1 MEVAYAGYRFT
12 WSNKRKAPHNIQ
24 ERLDYAL
31 VNERWLDLWPISDV
45 THLPRHRSDHNPIL
59 LFCGTRRRSEPH
71 GRVHMFRFEE
81 VWLQSGDEC
90 TSVVANAWN
99 STGPDLVSK
108 LSEVGG
114 SLDSWGRDKYGD
126 VVRKVSDLNHKLLG
140 LQQRPQ
146 TEQTLAETTEIE
158 NVLDVLLEQEEVVW
172 CQRSRAN
179 WLHYGDK
186 NTHFFH
192 SKASQRRKRNSI
204 EELKDERGRTMVEDK
219 DIYRVLAD
227 YFMELFSSSAPTNI
241 PAVTSLV
248 AGRVTPH
255 HLQLLAEPFTR
266 EDVEEALAQMHPTKS
281 PGCDGLPAL
290 FYQKF
295 WHIVGDDVSSFCLQ
309 VLHGEVSPVN
319 FSIMLNGA
327 PQEAFFPNR
336 ALHGIKIARS
346 APIISHLLFADDSVI
361 FARATSQEALTIK
374 AILASYEQAS
384 GQVINLDK
392 SMLSCSRNVPENR
405 FHELKQLLNVKAV
418 ECYDKYLGL
427 PTIIGKSKTQI
438 FSFVKDRVWKK
449 LKGWKEKSLSRAGR
463 EVLVKVVAQSIPSYV
478 MSCFLLPD
486 GICSDIEGMI
496 SRFYWGGDV
505 TKRGM
510 HWLSWKSLCKSK
522 DRGGIGF
529 RDFKKFNMALVAK
542 NWWRLL
548 NCPDSLLGK
557 VFKAVYY
564 PRDTIFTA
572 KKGCRPSYAW
582 SSVLRSGQALRKGGM
597 WRVGDGKTIRA
608 WQDKWVPGNSPLVF
622 SETLAQDLGIT
633 KVSDLLLPGSLAW
646 NKHLIDFMCCPPTA
660 NSIMAVPLPLFPQ
673 QDIFFWPMTPN
684 GFYSTKTGYQF
695 LQMEEESAA
704 GMASSVPSLTSAAW
718 RKLWKAPT
726 LPRCRET
733 GWRACLGALPVREV
747 LHACGLEI
755 DPTCPRCH
763 AAPESVHHAL
773 LFCPIVKAMWFASN
787 LGLRLHQERKF
798 HEFML
803 DFLQVVDEEA
813 LGFFLESLY
822 AVWSSRNEL
831 VFHEV
836 QDTVDQMLRR
846 ASMLHPG
853 PAMVAPS
860 ARHVQHHPSRW
871 SRPSAGLFKINFDA
885 SVMREGQGG
894 FGFIARD
901 WQGEVL
907 ASAVWHYGPVTS
919 PTVAEALSMR
929 WSIFWHGTLASGE
942 LFSKLIAY
950 L

>member
-1 MEVAYAGYRFT
+1 
-12 WSNKRKAPHNIQ
+12 
-24 ERLDYAL
+24 
-31 VNERWLDLWPISDV
+31 
-45 THLPRHRSDHNPIL
+45 
-59 LFCGTRRRSEPH
+59 
-71 GRVHMFRFEE
+71 
-81 VWLQSGDEC
+81 
-90 TSVVANAWN
+90 
-99 STGPDLVSK
+99 
-108 LSEVGG
+108 
-114 SLDSWGRDKYGD
+114 
-126 VVRKVSDLNHKLLG
+126 
-140 LQQRPQ
+140 
-146 TEQTLAETTEIE
+146 
-158 NVLDVLLEQEEVVW
+158 
-172 CQRSRAN
+172 
-179 WLHYGDK
+179 
-186 NTHFFH
+186 
-192 SKASQRRKRNSI
+192 
-204 EELKDERGRTMVEDK
+204 MVEDK

-266 EDVEEALAQMHPTKS
+266 EDVEEALAQMHPTKA

-295 WHIVGDDVSSFCLQ
+295 WHIIGDDVSSFCLR
-309 VLHGEVSPVN
+309 VLHGEVSPGRLITDNALVAFECFHYMKKKICGRNGVMALKLDMSKAYDRVEWPFLASVLEQMGFPPNWVHLIMSCVTTVN

-327 PQEAFFPNR
+327 PQEAFSPNR
-336 ALHGIKIARS
+336 GLRQGDPLSPYLFILCGEVFSALINQAVLSSALHGIKIARS
-346 APIISHLLFADDSVI
+346 APENSLKSRVITDDSVI
-361 FARATSQEALTIK
+361 FARATTQEALTIK
-374 AILASYEQAS
+374 VILASYEQAS

-463 EVLVKVVAQSIPSYV
+463 EVLVKAVDQSIPSYV

-486 GICSDIEGMI
+486 GIW
-496 SRFYWGGDV
+496 WGGDV

-542 NWWRLL
+542 NRWRLL

-646 NKHLIDFMCCPPTA
+646 NKHLIVFMCCPPTA

-704 GMASSVPSLTSAAW
+704 GMASSVPSLTSAAPP
-718 RKLWKAPT
+718 LSVVASI
-726 LPRCRET
+726 
-733 GWRACLGALPVREV
+733 GWP
-747 LHACGLEI
+747 
-755 DPTCPRCH
+755 
-763 AAPESVHHAL
+763 
-773 LFCPIVKAMWFASN
+773 
-787 LGLRLHQERKF
+787 
-798 HEFML
+798 
-803 DFLQVVDEEA
+803 
-813 LGFFLESLY
+813 
-822 AVWSSRNEL
+822 
-831 VFHEV
+831 V
-836 QDTVDQMLRR
+836 QD
-846 ASMLHPG
+846 
-853 PAMVAPS
+853 
-860 ARHVQHHPSRW
+860 
-871 SRPSAGLFKINFDA
+871 
-885 SVMREGQGG
+885 
-894 FGFIARD
+894 
-901 WQGEVL
+901 
-907 ASAVWHYGPVTS
+907 
-919 PTVAEALSMR
+919 
-929 WSIFWHGTLASGE
+929 
-942 LFSKLIAY
+942 
-950 L
+950 

>member
-1 MEVAYAGYRFT
+1 METCRSCSEMAALRGVGGLGNLFPVSCSGTGRSRAGGLCLLWSDDVTVTVVNSSVNHILFMLQLPDSNVSMQVLAVYGWPDEGNKWRTWQMIKNFKPDDTTPWLCMGDFNDVLRPTDKQGGQPVNLAHLQVAQEALSECQLMEVAYAGYRFT

-45 THLPRHRSDHNPIL
+45 THLPRHRSDHNLIL
-59 LFCGTRRRSEPH
+59 LFCGTRRRSEPR

-108 LSEVGG
+108 LSE
-114 SLDSWGRDKYGD
+114 
-126 VVRKVSDLNHKLLG
+126 G

-146 TEQTLAETTEIE
+146 TEQTLAETAEIE

-186 NTHFFH
+186 KTHFFH

-266 EDVEEALAQMHPTKS
+266 EDVEEALAQMHPTKA
-281 PGCDGLPAL
+281 PGRNGLPAL

-295 WHIVGDDVSSFCLQ
+295 WHIIGDDVSSFCLR
-309 VLHGEVSPVN
+309 VLHGEVSP
-319 FSIMLNGA
+319 
-327 PQEAFFPNR
+327 

-346 APIISHLLFADDSVI
+346 APVISHLLFADDNVI
-361 FARATSQEALTIK
+361 FARATTQEALTIK

-449 LKGWKEKSLSRAGR
+449 LKGWKEKSLSKAGR
-463 EVLVKVVAQSIPSYV
+463 EVLVKAVAQSIPSYV

-646 NKHLIDFMCCPPTA
+646 NKHLIVFMCCPPTA

-684 GFYSTKTGYQF
+684 GLYSTKTGYQF

-718 RKLWKAPT
+718 RKL
-726 LPRCRET
+726 
-733 GWRACLGALPVREV
+733 
-747 LHACGLEI
+747 
-755 DPTCPRCH
+755 
-763 AAPESVHHAL
+763 
-773 LFCPIVKAMWFASN
+773 
-787 LGLRLHQERKF
+787 
-798 HEFML
+798 
-803 DFLQVVDEEA
+803 
-813 LGFFLESLY
+813 
-822 AVWSSRNEL
+822 
-831 VFHEV
+831 
-836 QDTVDQMLRR
+836 
-846 ASMLHPG
+846 
-853 PAMVAPS
+853 
-860 ARHVQHHPSRW
+860 
-871 SRPSAGLFKINFDA
+871 
-885 SVMREGQGG
+885 
-894 FGFIARD
+894 
-901 WQGEVL
+901 
-907 ASAVWHYGPVTS
+907 
-919 PTVAEALSMR
+919 
-929 WSIFWHGTLASGE
+929 
-942 LFSKLIAY
+942 
-950 L
+950 